1 MDNIEALAAT
11 ESSQVSKRIFNFYNI
26 KLFIMLLAGVLIV
39 LNIVDY
45 KIKPLLD
52 EIAQLKNEIAQTPTL
67 KVINTRDLATHF
79 SMVGYDTRTQLEYM
93 DILKILLDKSRIIAV
108 NEDALLFKSPSNEL
122 KINHI
127 DALRAHLKQLGI
139 ENPRVIN
146 EELYIQ
152 REQQQ
157 KELLDRLT
165 GQTMGQ

>member
-1 MDNIEALAAT
+1 MNSTEPLTAT
-11 ESSQVSKRIFNFYNI
+11 ESSKVSQKTFNFYSI
-26 KLFIMLLAGVLIV
+26 ALLIMLSAGILIFV
-39 LNIVDY
+39 NIVDY

-52 EIAQLKNEIAQTPTL
+52 EIAQLKNDIAQKPTL

-93 DILKILLDKSRIIAV
+93 DILKILLDKGRIIAV

-127 DALRAHLKQLGI
+127 DALRSHLEQLGI
-139 ENPRVIN
+139 ENPRVMN
-146 EELYIQ
+146 EEQYKQ

-165 GQTMGQ
+165 GQSMGQ